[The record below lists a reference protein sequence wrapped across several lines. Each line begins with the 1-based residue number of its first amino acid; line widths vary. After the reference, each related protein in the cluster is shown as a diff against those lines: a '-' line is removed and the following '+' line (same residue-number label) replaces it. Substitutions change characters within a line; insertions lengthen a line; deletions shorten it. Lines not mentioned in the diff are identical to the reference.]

1 MYLAS
6 PYQKVSWLNHGFYR
20 AMHFSAKRGLA
31 IACRP
36 SVRRSV
42 TVVLVNCDRLGW
54 KSWKLTAQTISPT
67 PSLFAAKRRSTYTPR
82 RTWGNFG
89 ETRGGVRKSVVLENK
104 SGNISETRKD
114 RGNVTMDGL

>member
-1 MYLAS
+1 MSLLPPACNGD
-6 PYQKVSWLNHGFYR
+6 PTFYR

-36 SVRRSV
+36 CVRPSVCDV
-42 TVVLVNCDRLGW
+42 DGLLVCDHIGW
-54 KSWKLTAQTISPT
+54 KSWKLT
-67 PSLFAAKRRSTYTPR
+67 PSLFAAIRRCDLRTPR

-89 ETRGGVRKSVVLENK
+89 ETRGGVEKSGVLQNK

-114 RGNVTMDGL
+114 RGKVTMDDL